1 MVGTGHS
8 AYTDRFH
15 ELARLVP
22 HLVTPE
28 SKRIERYVYG
38 LAPQIQGMVAAT
50 EPKTIQKAVQIVGTL
65 TDEALRKGSIKKNP
79 EKRGNR
85 GEPSKDRNGRDDN
98 KRTRTKNPFAMT
110 TNPVRGGHFAKDCR
124 VAPRNVNHVNAR
136 NPRRETWSG
145 GQVLKS
151 GGQVVKSG
159 GQDYQ
164 EYRLAIPETMLTEA
178 IKQSKSYQMFIKYST
193 CQIPPKKSRGKGSQG
208 KKTVDTHVTEVVES
222 EPEPAKKRPISKSI
236 SLTEVEEVEATRKV
250 HARIMTESIPTPAKR
265 SSDTSQ
271 KLKGVQ
277 SLTPE
282 EQEAVDTMKELKE
295 SRKSSKRQPGTRGSH
310 KGTGSKPGVPN
321 EPAVGSTAS
330 SEGTGVKPGVPD
342 EDKDITKEKVI
353 LEWGE
358 DEDSE
363 HDDDDNADAEKDDKD
378 DDVDDEG
385 DDEHINVDEEMGEPE
400 IIKQE
405 KTEKE
410 VLTDVAKLDTV
421 KSAEEVGDAE
431 KTIVSSS
438 QVKEST
444 VFPMPSSSLSISSGF
459 EVDVSSL
466 MDITIQQETPQIQSP
481 SILKVPMTVIP
492 ETSNLPPILET
503 PAFTTVS
510 SSQVTPIISH
520 VKQSSTPIPTP
531 PITIDAPTVTTIVL
545 ESDVLSVVQL
555 RVENLEKDMS
565 KFKRLDISTEAF
577 AALQTHVPI
586 AVDNYLDSKI
596 TKKKTPT
603 IDLEQETENT
613 YSDILKL
620 KKEYVEKQQTTQF
633 TIKSTNKAAL
643 KEFDTIE
650 DHKRKHN
657 DDDDDDDEDPSAGP
671 NQGKTTKRR
680 RTKEFGSTKK
690 PSATKDTSKG
700 KAPFKGSKT
709 GKSASAKEPIEE
721 PIDEVVMDDTGED
734 VGHDAD
740 QLQYSSQHKKDKTLK
755 WFKQPPI
762 PPTPDSEWNK
772 RQAVLDQP
780 AQPWFNQMVSALKD
794 PLTFDYLMDTLI
806 NFFKIVSIELEYNF
820 QECFNALIEKLDWNN
835 PEGDRYP
842 FDLSKPLSLQE
853 LHDRQTVVADYF
865 FNNDLEYLKS
875 SDPINTYTT
884 SITKTKAAR
893 YTIFGIK
900 DMVLTLWSPHKSGY
914 DKDVARGI
922 KHWGKRRKLCVKV
935 EKLHG
940 YGYLEEIVVKRVDR
954 QLYTFKE
961 GDFVNLH
968 LNDIEDM
975 LLFVVQHKLFHLNDS
990 DIVDFTMSLWM
1001 FTGSLI
1007 VKRRV
1012 EDIQLGVESYQK
1024 KLNITA
1030 PQRTFDEIDCKEIYT
1045 PSHKPPGV
1053 VYEDQNQQKRV
1064 MRADEL
1070 YKFSDGTLQK
1080 VQDELHHRVH
1090 DFKL

>member
-1 MVGTGHS
+1 
-8 AYTDRFH
+8 
-15 ELARLVP
+15 
-22 HLVTPE
+22 
-28 SKRIERYVYG
+28 
-38 LAPQIQGMVAAT
+38 
-50 EPKTIQKAVQIVGTL
+50 
-65 TDEALRKGSIKKNP
+65 
-79 EKRGNR
+79 
-85 GEPSKDRNGRDDN
+85 
-98 KRTRTKNPFAMT
+98 
-110 TNPVRGGHFAKDCR
+110 
-124 VAPRNVNHVNAR
+124 
-136 NPRRETWSG
+136 
-145 GQVLKS
+145 
-151 GGQVVKSG
+151 
-159 GQDYQ
+159 
-164 EYRLAIPETMLTEA
+164 
-178 IKQSKSYQMFIKYST
+178 
-193 CQIPPKKSRGKGSQG
+193 
-208 KKTVDTHVTEVVES
+208 
-222 EPEPAKKRPISKSI
+222 
-236 SLTEVEEVEATRKV
+236 
-250 HARIMTESIPTPAKR
+250 MTESIPTPAKR
-265 SSDTSQ
+265 SYDTSQ

-277 SLTPE
+277 SLTLE
-282 EQEAVDTMKELKE
+282 EQEAADTIKALKE
-295 SRKSSKRQPGTRGSH
+295 SRKSSKRQPSTRGLH

-321 EPAVGSTAS
+321 EPAVVSTAS
-330 SEGTGVKPGVPD
+330 SEGTGVKPGVLD
-342 EDKDITKEKVI
+342 EDKDITK
-353 LEWGE
+353 
-358 DEDSE
+358 
-363 HDDDDNADAEKDDKD
+363 EKDDKD

-385 DDEHINVDEEMGEPE
+385 DDEHISKAQDADDEDAKTESDSDEIYKYKIHVHKDVDEEMGEPE

-410 VLTDVAKLDTV
+410 VLTDVAKLDTE

-444 VFPMPSSSLSISSGF
+444 VFPIPSSSLSISSGF
-459 EVDVSSL
+459 GTQFLNSSSGISLTSILKDTTEADVSSL
-466 MDITIQQETPQIQSP
+466 KDITIQQETPQILSP
-481 SILKVPMTVIP
+481 SILKVPVTVIP

-503 PAFTTVS
+503 PVFSIVS
-510 SSQVTPIISH
+510 SSQVTPIISY
-520 VKQSSTPIPTP
+520 VQQSSTPIPTP

-586 AVDNYLDSKI
+586 AVDNYLDSKVREVFQKELQKHTADLIQKYSLQHLPEI

-603 IDLEQETENT
+603 IDLEQETENS
-613 YSDILKL
+613 YSEILKL
-620 KKEYVEKQQTTQF
+620 KKEYE
-633 TIKSTNKAAL
+633 AY
-643 KEFDTIE
+643 
-650 DHKRKHN
+650 
-657 DDDDDDDEDPSAGP
+657 DDDDDDEDPSAGP

-690 PSATKDTSKG
+690 LSATKDSSKG
-700 KAPFKGSKT
+700 KAPFKDSKT

-721 PIDEVVMDDTGED
+721 PIDEVVMDDAGED

-740 QLQYSSQHKKDKTLK
+740 QLQYSSQHKKDKTPK

-762 PPTPDSEWNK
+762 PPTPDPEWNK
-772 RQAVLDQP
+772 RRAVLDQP
-780 AQPWFNQMVSALKD
+780 AHPWFNQMVSALKD
-794 PLTFDYLMDTLI
+794 PLTFDYLMDTMI
-806 NFFKIVSIELEYNF
+806 NFSKIVSIELEYNF

-842 FDLSKPLSLQE
+842 FDLSKPLPLQE
-853 LHDRQTVVADYF
+853 LHDCQTVAADYF

-884 SITKTKAAR
+884 SITKTKATR
-893 YTIFGIK
+893 YTIFGIE
-900 DMVLTLWSPHKSGY
+900 DMVPTLWSPYKFRLNAYSTQKILGVKS
-914 DKDVARGI
+914 
-922 KHWGKRRKLCVKV
+922 VKV

-954 QLYTFKE
+954 QLYTSKE

-990 DIVDFTMSLWM
+990 NIVDFTVALRM

-1045 PSHKPPGV
+1045 PSHKPPGA

-1080 VQDELHHRVH
+1080 VQDELYHRVR